1 MNEFFAPRPLELDAG
16 RFDTLPE
23 NSFTLPAEW
32 YYEPEVYRAEHRAIF
47 YRNWWYVGHRSD
59 LPKAGD
65 FFTAEIV
72 DQRLFVIR
80 GSDGVLRAFHNVCSH
95 RAHPVVEGSG
105 NRKLIT
111 CPYHQW
117 CYGSDGKFRQAR
129 GRESLKSWIP
139 DNADLKPIRLEDYGG
154 LLFINFDADA
164 VPLVEQA
171 GVLLGHMHETCPR
184 LEDLRRVHRFERD
197 VKANWKTVIDNNHE
211 CYHCDANHRTLMEL
225 IDYAGTAVWTDDGIT
240 FSHRVQ
246 NKALEN
252 GAYNLRPEELAQES
266 LFGFIFPVH
275 IPLMFPGSPSL
286 IMFQILP
293 TGPETT
299 RERMDF
305 YLLGDQPSEQEQR
318 FIDFITGTLVPEDV
332 GLCEEVQKGLHSLG
346 YRQGRF
352 VVDRSHP
359 EFSEHHVHFFQR
371 MVRDALLGG

>member
-1 MNEFFAPRPLELDAG
+1 MNHPVVPSPALDAG
-16 RFDTLPE
+16 RFASRAED
-23 NSFTLPAEW
+23 SFTLPAEW
-32 YYEPEVYRAEHRAIF
+32 YHEPEIYRAEHQAIF
-47 YRNWWYVGHRSD
+47 YRSWWYVGHRSE
-59 LPKAGD
+59 LARSGD
-65 FFTAEIV
+65 YLTAEIV

-80 GSDGVLRAFHNVCSH
+80 GGDGVLRAFHNVCSH
-95 RAHPVVEGSG
+95 RAHPLVEGSG

-117 CYGSDGKFRQAR
+117 CYGSDGRFRQAR
-129 GRESLKSWIP
+129 GRETLTSWIP

-154 LLFINFDADA
+154 LLFVNFDADA
-164 VPLVEQA
+164 RPLADQA

-184 LEDLRRVHRFERD
+184 LEDLQRVHRFERD

-252 GAYNLRPEELAQES
+252 GAYNLRPEELAQDS

-305 YLLGDQPSEQEQR
+305 YLLSERPSEQEQQ
-318 FIDFITGTLVPEDV
+318 FIDFITGVLVPEDI

-352 VVDRSHP
+352 VVDRAHP
-359 EFSEHHVHFFQR
+359 EFSEHHVHFFQS
-371 MVRDALLGG
+371 MVRDALLG